1 MRIPDDVL
9 YDFLTEVARK
19 RRKITYGEL
28 GKKFGIPPPFR
39 PLNHALGRVSRA
51 AHKDGRPM
59 LSAVAVNQETEKP
72 GSGFYELAW
81 ELGKD
86 LTDADAFYKSELEQV
101 YETDWPE
108 SYPY

>member
-19 RRKITYGEL
+19 RRKIAYGEL
-28 GKKFGIPPPFR
+28 GEKFGILPPFR
-39 PLNHALGRVSRA
+39 ALNHALGRVSRA

-59 LSAVAVNQETEKP
+59 LSAVAVNRDTEKP